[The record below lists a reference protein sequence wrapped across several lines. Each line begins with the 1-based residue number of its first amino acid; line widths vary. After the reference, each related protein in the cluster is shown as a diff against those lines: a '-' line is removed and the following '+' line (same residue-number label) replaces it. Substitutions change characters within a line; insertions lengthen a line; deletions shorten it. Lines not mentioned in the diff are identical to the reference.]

1 MHIYYTGIVQGVGFR
16 YTTERFAS
24 SLGLVGWVRNLR
36 DGRVEIMAEGRQED
50 LEKLDNTLSRHF
62 EGSIQDKEILY
73 SAPTGRFSKF
83 EIIAS

>member
-1 MHIYYTGIVQGVGFR
+1 
-16 YTTERFAS
+16 
-24 SLGLVGWVRNLR
+24 
-36 DGRVEIMAEGRQED
+36 MAEGRQED